1 MGEVI
6 WLAATFLAVAILGSL
21 AYAGLRAW
29 RLWRAF
35 RSITGR
41 LTDAMGRVAATA
53 DEAERHAVGLS
64 AGSERLASASERL
77 QRSLAELGV
86 LRAAAAES
94 RAAWSSLRGTM
105 PRK

>member
-6 WLAATFLAVAILGSL
+6 WLTASFLVVAIVASLGYAATRG
-21 AYAGLRAW
+21 W
-29 RLWRAF
+29 RLWRTF
-35 RSITGR
+35 RRTTGR

-53 DEAERHAVGLS
+53 AEAEQHAVGLS
-64 AGSERLASASERL
+64 AGSERLAAASERL

-86 LRAAAAES
+86 LRAAAKES